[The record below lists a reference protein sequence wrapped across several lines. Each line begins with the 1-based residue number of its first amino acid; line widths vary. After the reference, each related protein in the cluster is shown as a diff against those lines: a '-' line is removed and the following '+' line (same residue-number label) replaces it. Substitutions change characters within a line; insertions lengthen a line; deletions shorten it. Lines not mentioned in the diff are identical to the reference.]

1 MLESLREQAN
11 RDDGRYFQVGNRQV
25 GTLEVMD
32 LLSLVMGL
40 ALRHF
45 HERAGLDISWA
56 IGFGIGG
63 SLIFALHVLLT
74 IRRQPAAG
82 ESAKQPATPRIP

>member
-25 GTLEVMD
+25 GTLEAMG

-40 ALRHF
+40 AL
-45 HERAGLDISWA
+45 
-56 IGFGIGG
+56 
-63 SLIFALHVLLT
+63 
-74 IRRQPAAG
+74 
-82 ESAKQPATPRIP
+82 